1 VTQQPS
7 RLPDIEQRGMT
18 MKIQKIIGAGA
29 IGLAFVVAAHA
40 HGGATGIVRER
51 MEAMEALGDAVKTL
65 AAMMSGETDYD
76 AATVRD
82 KAGTIRE
89 HAGDAITSLFPEGS
103 GGEPSEAKPGI
114 WENWDEFATLAMQL
128 ETYAEGLEKAAGNGL
143 MHSGGEPGAGT
154 MMGTGNG
161 MMGSGSGMMGGGSG
175 MVGGGM
181 MGAVGTPDAEA
192 LAAMPTDGVFAMM
205 TQTCS
210 VCHTKF
216 RAEKN

>member
-1 VTQQPS
+1 
-7 RLPDIEQRGMT
+7 

-89 HAGDAITSLFPEGS
+89 HAGRRCERTRAGAPPRRRFGLWCPAGPQAYGQDARRP
-103 GGEPSEAKPGI
+103 
-114 WENWDEFATLAMQL
+114 
-128 ETYAEGLEKAAGNGL
+128 
-143 MHSGGEPGAGT
+143 
-154 MMGTGNG
+154 
-161 MMGSGSGMMGGGSG
+161 
-175 MVGGGM
+175 
-181 MGAVGTPDAEA
+181 
-192 LAAMPTDGVFAMM
+192 
-205 TQTCS
+205 
-210 VCHTKF
+210 
-216 RAEKN
+216 